1 MMSPR
6 APFLIMPGVTDPH
19 CPSCSAETGMSVTGN
34 LYNPQALAMTL
45 PKDKPVV
52 FVIGAMA
59 AGHVTVDNHPY
70 VRAFFPPKDVYTS
83 VLFVCGEGIMHRRH

>member
-1 MMSPR
+1 
-6 APFLIMPGVTDPH
+6 
-19 CPSCSAETGMSVTGN
+19 MSVTGN

-70 VRAFFPPKDVYTS
+70 VRAFCY
-83 VLFVCGEGIMHRRH
+83 LF